1 VLKSGG
7 KLDQPGLSNRFGET
21 RRRGTKQ
28 NGERR
33 TVSSAARRMQPQVR
47 GAQVSC
53 ELLTQCFFG
62 VVADAGVTRMG
73 GAPVGEVAGVDFFAC
88 FGFLTSRLLRI

>member
-33 TVSSAARRMQPQVR
+33 TVSSAARRMQR
-47 GAQVSC
+47 
-53 ELLTQCFFG
+53 
-62 VVADAGVTRMG
+62 
-73 GAPVGEVAGVDFFAC
+73 
-88 FGFLTSRLLRI
+88 